1 MKKKKTIFAVAMLA
15 LAGVSL
21 ASCDG
26 VKLVPTPTPTTTT
39 TETPTSTTTA
49 PATTTPV
56 VTTTTTTEP
65 PVITTTPGTTSTS
78 TTEPIVTTTEPV
90 VSTTTEPIT
99 TTTTEPPVT
108 TTTSGS
114 TSTTT
119 TSSGAGA
126 EYPAENYSGVLV
138 QGKAYTGDYYN
149 SITQSILNDSATLKS
164 TLNTL
169 VNPSNLKI
177 WSYATD
183 LDRLKTIDSYDEDY
197 VECIYTGE
205 RIEKDQ
211 SGSATGSWN
220 REHIWAKTYG
230 FGEKNTY
237 ESSQPWCDLGHLRV
251 SEANINSRRNDSYFD
266 EVSNPTGSD
275 NFGNKWTDD
284 VFEPRDCVKGDVARC
299 LLYMMV
305 KYEDP
310 TLVDLELSDDTTQIL
325 ASKKQKGGVAYLGK
339 LSTLIKWHYQD
350 PVDSR
355 EISRNNGVFAT
366 QNNRNPFIDHPEY
379 VYYLYTNES
388 SQYMSLENL
397 SRMDCYVTYDEAAK
411 TAAEALVTAIG
422 TIEFSAACKAKIDAA
437 RTAYNALDGE
447 SKSFYKKYRALI
459 TAEAAYAA
467 LEDAANQDTTSNA
480 VISFIGI
487 KAKTG
492 TLQNNGVELSFTGA
506 SNDASYGI
514 YAQSAKPFTGLVT
527 GLYSTLQ
534 SVTFTYDSN
543 GNSKTLRIEISDGT
557 NKIEDTDSI
566 SVQKTKQT
574 KTVTLSGL
582 DLSKTITIKVF
593 NTTSSNPQSIRIS
606 KIEFNV

>member
-1 MKKKKTIFAVAMLA
+1 MKKSNKKAIFGIALLA
-15 LAGVSL
+15 LASVSL
-21 ASCDG
+21 ASCNG
-26 VKLVPTPTPTTTT
+26 VNIFPTKTQTQTD
-39 TETPTSTTTA
+39 A
-49 PATTTPV
+49 TTPV
-56 VTTTTTTEP
+56 S
-65 PVITTTPGTTSTS
+65 TTPAETSTS
-78 TTEPIVTTTEPV
+78 TIEPVTSTTPVTSTSSTEPV
-90 VSTTTEPIT
+90 VSTTTAEPVTTTTEPVVTTTEPVT

-108 TTTSGS
+108 TTTSG
-114 TSTTT
+114 TTT

-149 SITQSILNDSATLKS
+149 SITQSILNDSTTLKS

-183 LDRLKTIDSYDEDY
+183 LNRLKTIDSYDEDY

-230 FGEKNTY
+230 FGEQKTY

-266 EVSNPTGSD
+266 EITSPTGTD
-275 NFGNKWTDD
+275 NFGNKWTDS
-284 VFEPRDCVKGDVARC
+284 VFEPRDCVKGDIARC
-299 LLYMMV
+299 LFYMMV

-310 TLVDLELSDDTTQIL
+310 ELVDLELSDDITAIMN
-325 ASKKQKGGVAYLGK
+325 SKKQKGGVAYLGK

-388 SQYMSLENL
+388 AQYMSLENL

-422 TIEFSAACKAKIDAA
+422 TVEFSATCKAKIDAA
-437 RTAYNALDGE
+437 RAAYNALDGE

-459 TAEAAYAA
+459 TAEATYAA
-467 LEDAANQDTTSNA
+467 LEDAANQDTTKNA
-480 VISFIGI
+480 VISFVGI
-487 KAKTG
+487 TDKKG
-492 TLQNNGVELSFTGA
+492 TIQNNGVELSFTGA
-506 SNDASYGI
+506 SNHATYGI
-514 YAQSAKPFTGLVT
+514 YAQAATPFTGIVT
-527 GLYSTLQ
+527 GLYNTLK

-543 GNSKTLRIEISDGT
+543 GDAKTLKIEITDGT
-557 NKIEDTDSI
+557 NKVEATDSI
-566 SVQKTKQT
+566 TSKNTSQT
-574 KTVTLSGL
+574 KNVTLEGL
-582 DLSKTITIKVF
+582 DLTKTITIKVF
-593 NTTSSNPQSIRIS
+593 NTTASSPQSIRIS
-606 KIEFNV
+606 NITFNV